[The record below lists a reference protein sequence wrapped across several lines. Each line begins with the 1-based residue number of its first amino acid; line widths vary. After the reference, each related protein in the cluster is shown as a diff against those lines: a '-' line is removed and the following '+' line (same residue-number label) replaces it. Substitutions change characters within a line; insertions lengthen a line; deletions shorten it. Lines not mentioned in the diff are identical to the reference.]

1 MSKSGGRTVGAEL
14 EMFSSRRGSRTRR
27 RLIYLALAVVMLTA
41 LLVPLGFAGASALQ
55 VYDHIRQL
63 GTAGVASVL
72 KVKDLF
78 LTQDTSHASSCSVTS
93 APAASPTSQ
102 SSTATPD
109 LGSIL
114 PGALSSSSLS
124 SVDFKALTDPAKLA
138 QAHADFLA
146 ARSNFSQL
154 AAELN
159 SHPTLFYLAGLLPSY
174 ARQISEA
181 RMIAKAGMDIGT
193 LGAEVTNTALAIVQA
208 LPENPLSSGDTP
220 LFTPGE
226 FALVQTTLTDAKAL
240 LGDIQ
245 TQLAQ
250 VDLKDLPV
258 SACQRATFSKAI
270 ALLPEAQNMLD
281 EANTYLPLG
290 SWLLGVDHPRNFLV
304 QTMDRAE
311 LRPGGGFV
319 GQYGVL
325 TIKGGRIEP
334 LALQDIAWLDYCGVG
349 TCAALGNRP
358 PAKWSWWPF
367 NNWGVRDA
375 NLSADFPTTA
385 KVAINL
391 FAKEGGGQVDGVI
404 NLTPIPIEH
413 ILKITGPIVVPDYN
427 ETITADNLE
436 QKLHYYQQ
444 DPAGIAKEKQI
455 SANDHSITARKRFTS
470 LVGRLLQDRI
480 RHLPLSQLLQVA
492 RQALDDMRSKDL
504 EVYLSNPDAE
514 ALLTKYG
521 LDASMHRASTT
532 ADTWMV
538 VQANISV
545 NKATQYVQ
553 TTERDNVQLDAS
565 GGATHTLTVTLNYNK
580 QGDVYGP
587 PTYRDYLRVYAT
599 EGSRLI
605 SGSGFVHGLPTNSK
619 QTSGFTLGPPTETT
633 SDEPGLAM
641 WGGLVLVEPAQTVA
655 ITLRWYTPHV
665 AAPAQS
671 VEAGQ
676 PPYSLLVQRQS
687 GTFNTLE
694 VRITPSSGA
703 ASAQGTQ
710 PVSFSGTQSANQM
723 IALPAVAGKPCVT
736 TC

>member
-1 MSKSGGRTVGAEL
+1 
-14 EMFSSRRGSRTRR
+14 MFSSRRAKRR
-27 RLIYLALAVVMLTA
+27 HRLVYLALAVVMLIT
-41 LLVPLGFAGASALQ
+41 LLVPVGFAGASALH

-63 GTAGVASVL
+63 GTTGVASLL

-78 LTQDTSHASSCSVTS
+78 ITQDASRASSCSAS
-93 APAASPTSQ
+93 AAPAASPSPPAA
-102 SSTATPD
+102 SPTPPASAAD
-109 LGSIL
+109 SGMGSLL
-114 PGALSSSSLS
+114 PGGLSSSSLS
-124 SVDFKALTDPAKLA
+124 SVDFKALADPAKLT
-138 QAHADFLA
+138 QAHADFEA
-146 ARSNFSQL
+146 ARADFAQL
-154 AAELN
+154 AVELN
-159 SHPTLFYLAGLLPSY
+159 SHPALFYLAGLVPSY

-181 RMIAKAGMDIGT
+181 KAIARAGIDIGA
-193 LGAEVTNTALAIVQA
+193 LGTEVTATALAIVRA
-208 LPENPLSSGDTP
+208 LPQNPLSSGDTP
-220 LFTPGE
+220 LFTPAL
-226 FALVQTTLTDAKAL
+226 FSLVQTTLNGTKQL

-245 TQLAQ
+245 AQLAQ
-250 VDLKDLPV
+250 VDMQDLPV
-258 SACQRATFSKAI
+258 SACQRATFTKAL
-270 ALLPEAQNMLD
+270 AFLPEAQHLLD
-281 EANTYLPLG
+281 EVNTYLPLG
-290 SWLLGVDHPRNFLV
+290 NWLLGIDHPRHFLV

-325 TIKGGRIEP
+325 TINGGRVGS

-367 NNWGVRDA
+367 GNWGVRDA

-385 KVAINL
+385 KVAIDL
-391 FAKEGGGQVDGVI
+391 FAREGGGHVDGVI
-404 NLTPIPIEH
+404 DLTPIPIEH

-436 QKLHYYQQ
+436 QRLHYYQQ
-444 DPAGIAKEKQI
+444 DPAGIDKEKRI

-521 LDASMHRASTT
+521 LDAAINRASG
-532 ADTWMV
+532 ADTWMA

-553 TTERDNVQLDAS
+553 TTERDTVQLDAS
-565 GGATHTLTVTLNYNK
+565 GGATHSLTMTLDYNK

-587 PTYRDYLRVYAT
+587 PTYRDYLRVYAPL
-599 EGSRLI
+599 GSRLLF
-605 SGSGFVHGLPTNSK
+605 GDGFVQNLPTNSK
-619 QTSGFTLGPPTETT
+619 LTTGFTLGPPTATT

-641 WGGLVLVEPAQTVA
+641 WGGLILVGPSQRVT
-655 ITLRWYTPHV
+655 ITLRWYTPRV
-665 AAPAQS
+665 AAPALP

-676 PPYSLLVQRQS
+676 PPYTLLVQRQS

-694 VRITPSSGA
+694 VTISPSSRA

-710 PVSFSGTQSANQM
+710 SASFRGTQSANQS
-723 IALPAVAGKPCVT
+723 IALPAIASTPCITV
-736 TC
+736 C

>member
-1 MSKSGGRTVGAEL
+1 M
-14 EMFSSRRGSRTRR
+14 
-27 RLIYLALAVVMLTA
+27 YLALAVVMLIT
-41 LLVPLGFAGASALQ
+41 LMVPVGFAGASALH

-63 GTAGVASVL
+63 GTTGVASLL

-78 LTQDTSHASSCSVTS
+78 ITQDASRASSCSAS
-93 APAASPTSQ
+93 AAPAASPSPPAA
-102 SSTATPD
+102 SPTPQASAAD
-109 LGSIL
+109 PGIGSLL
-114 PGALSSSSLS
+114 PGGLSSSSLS
-124 SVDFKALTDPAKLA
+124 SVDFKALADPAKLT
-138 QAHADFLA
+138 QARADFEA
-146 ARSNFSQL
+146 ARANFSQL
-154 AAELN
+154 AVELN
-159 SHPTLFYLAGLLPSY
+159 SHPTLFYLAGLVPSY

-181 RMIAKAGMDIGT
+181 KAIARAGIDIGA
-193 LGAEVTNTALAIVQA
+193 LGTEVTTTALTIVRA
-208 LPENPLSSGDTP
+208 LPQNPLASGDTP
-220 LFTPGE
+220 LFTPAM
-226 FALVQTTLTDAKAL
+226 FALVQTTLNGAKQL

-250 VDLKDLPV
+250 VDMQDLPV
-258 SACQRATFSKAI
+258 SACQRATFTKAL
-270 ALLPEAQNMLD
+270 AFLPEAQHMLD
-281 EANTYLPLG
+281 EVNTYLPLG
-290 SWLLGVDHPRNFLV
+290 GWLLGIDHPRNFLV

-325 TIKGGRIEP
+325 TINGGRIGP

-367 NNWGVRDA
+367 GNWGVRDA

-385 KVAINL
+385 KVAIDL
-391 FAKEGGGQVDGVI
+391 FAKEGGGHVDGVI

-436 QKLHYYQQ
+436 QRLHYYQQ
-444 DPAGIAKEKQI
+444 DPAGIAKERRI

-492 RQALDDMRSKDL
+492 QQALDDMRSKDL
-504 EVYLSNPDAE
+504 EVYLSNPQAE
-514 ALLTKYG
+514 ALLTRYG
-521 LDASMHRASTT
+521 LDAAINRASG
-532 ADTWMV
+532 ADTWMA

-553 TTERDNVQLDAS
+553 TTERDTVQLDAS
-565 GGATHTLTVTLNYNK
+565 GGATHTLTITLNYNK

-587 PTYRDYLRVYAT
+587 PTYRDYLRVYAPL
-599 EGSRLI
+599 GSRLLF
-605 SGSGFVHGLPTNSK
+605 GGGFVQNLPTGSK
-619 QTSGFTLGPPTETT
+619 LTTGFTLGPPTATN

-641 WGGLVLVEPAQTVA
+641 WGGLVLVEPSQTA
-655 ITLRWYTPHV
+655 TITLRWYTPRV
-665 AAPAQS
+665 AAPTLS

-676 PPYSLLVQRQS
+676 PPYALLVQRQS

-694 VRITPSSGA
+694 VTIGPSSRA
-703 ASAQGTQ
+703 SSAQGTQ
-710 PVSFSGTQSANQM
+710 SVSFRGTQSANQV
-723 IALPAVAGKPCVT
+723 IALPALPSKPCDLV
-736 TC
+736 C